1 MFNMNIRRM
10 IKSISILLLV
20 GYVGMGVFLYL
31 YQRDFLYH
39 PTANIPTPYK
49 TLTLH
54 NNGESIN
61 VIVLNEGH
69 ENAIL
74 YFGGNAESMAQS
86 SDYIAGQFPNFTVY
100 LMDYRGF
107 GGSTGV
113 PTEESIY
120 LDALTLYD
128 AIKPKHTLVS
138 IGGRSLGT
146 GVATYVA
153 AHRSVSKLALI
164 TPYDSIVN
172 VAQERYPLYPVSL
185 LLKDRYDSLSRIK
198 NITAKTFI
206 VMAQNDQV
214 IPLERTQKLIDA
226 FSKEQLEIEIIKNRG
241 HMDIS
246 SDASYYRL
254 MQDFIG
260 EG

>member
-1 MFNMNIRRM
+1 MSIFNRLLRYV
-10 IKSISILLLV
+10 SILIVL
-20 GYVGMGVFLYL
+20 GYLGIGLFLYM

-39 PTANIPTPYK
+39 PTANISTKYK

-54 NNGESIN
+54 NDGASIN
-61 VIVLNEGH
+61 VLILNEGH

-74 YFGGNAESMAQS
+74 YFGGNAESMARS

-100 LMDYRGF
+100 LMDYRGY
-107 GGSTGV
+107 GSSTGV
-113 PTEESIY
+113 PTEKNIY

-128 AIKPKHTLVS
+128 TIKPTHQLVS

-153 AHRSVSKLALI
+153 AHRIVSKLALI

-172 VAQERYPLYPVSL
+172 VA
-185 LLKDRYDSLSRIK
+185 KDRYPFYPVAWLLMDKYDSVSRIK

-206 VMAQNDQV
+206 VLAQNDQV
-214 IPLERTQKLIDA
+214 ISLERTQKLIEA
-226 FSKEQLEIEIIKNRG
+226 FHAEQLEIEIIKNRG

-246 SDASYYRL
+246 SDDSYYRL
-254 MQDFIG
+254 MQNFIG